1 MSKYARSAVSAFKAL
16 LLSLMLIASPMAA
29 ADPAGA
35 DQQLQMAQL
44 NFMQVKMQFQIAEIH
59 LGAGRVNEARQ
70 AFISAQISAQLL
82 NMSVMQLKMENTDT
96 LNNGQ
101 FVHRAPQE
109 RAVAYSEL
117 ASIEALQLQMNL
129 AVLAQQPTSQ
139 ANRIQA
145 QIAIAQLTQSLQQCA
160 LEMAA
165 AQ

>member
-1 MSKYARSAVSAFKAL
+1 MLRNRYVAFKAL
-16 LLSLMLIASPMAA
+16 LLSLLLIASPLALAEPAA
-29 ADPAGA
+29 AN
-35 DQQLQMAQL
+35 QQMQMAQL
-44 NFMQVKMQFQIAEIH
+44 NFMHVKLQFQMGESLLA
-59 LGAGRVNEARQ
+59 AGHVTQARQ
-70 AFISAQISAQLL
+70 AFMSAQINAQLL

-117 ASIEALQLQMNL
+117 ASLEALQLSMNL
-129 AVLAQQPTSQ
+129 TMLAQQPTSQ

-145 QIAIAQLTQSLQQCA
+145 QIAIQQLTLSLQQCA
-160 LEMAA
+160 QEMAA